1 VIGAELALVP
11 GMAPYHL
18 GFLFIAGAMTTLGA
32 ASPSGVTL
40 SEMPGHI
47 TEGTVTIDAPPA
59 EVYRVVTDYSRWP
72 WVLTDTSGVRVESG
86 GPNAA
91 RVRFRSQAIGYV
103 VTVEFENIPGR
114 AIRFHLVEGPPGG
127 RARGD
132 YRLDPIDGG
141 RRTRVTA
148 QLYLDVVGAAGI
160 FVSGS
165 SIRRK
170 REAKVE
176 RDLTDISHWFAAR
189 NRSAAAAPAPAP

>member
-1 VIGAELALVP
+1 
-11 GMAPYHL
+11 MAPFSL
-18 GFLFIAGAMTTLGA
+18 GFVFIAGALTTLGA
-32 ASPSGVTL
+32 GSSSGVTL
-40 SEMPGHI
+40 SERPGHI

-59 EVYRVVTDYSRWP
+59 EVYRVATDYSRWP
-72 WVLTDTSGVRVESG
+72 WVLTDTSGVRIEGG
-86 GPNAA
+86 GPQGA

-103 VTVEFENIPGR
+103 VTVEFENIPDR

-148 QLYLDVVGAAGI
+148 ELYLDVVGPAGI
-160 FVSGS
+160 FVSKS
-165 SIRRK
+165 SIRHK

-176 RDLTDISHWFAAR
+176 RDLTDLAHWFAAR
-189 NRSAAAAPAPAP
+189 NRSAAAAPPA